1 MKKYVL
7 LALLMVIGG
16 VLSFAA
22 FLALLNVCEP
32 WKLFF
37 QITSSLGNGI
47 FASAIITLL
56 IEKGNDKRMKSKIS
70 EQKEY
75 LLSDIRFMLPTI
87 LRNEIRTM
95 SEYIA
100 ISKNKKTKMKTSNA
114 NFSSMLYS
122 AQSLLQTIN
131 DLRVNELMTYCNNIY
146 TNEDGKKLEK
156 KEKVFFEDTCPYYE
170 RLKTYIMTII
180 ERKELY
186 LTNEFLTQDDFDSL
200 QGFLYLID
208 EMITYCLNKEID
220 YVLDYKRD
228 FFERLINLGEMVLID
243 IDSSFQITLFE
254 IDE

>member
-1 MKKYVL
+1 MGLY
-7 LALLMVIGG
+7 
-16 VLSFAA
+16 
-22 FLALLNVCEP
+22 
-32 WKLFF
+32 
-37 QITSSLGNGI
+37 
-47 FASAIITLL
+47 SA
-56 IEKGNDKRMKSKIS
+56 
-70 EQKEY
+70 
-75 LLSDIRFMLPTI
+75 
-87 LRNEIRTM
+87 
-95 SEYIA
+95 YIA

-131 DLRVNELMTYCNNIY
+131 DLRANELMTYGNNIY

-170 RLKTYIMTII
+170 ILKTYIMTII